1 MARLKLIRFSL
12 TALKGFNKK
21 KALVFI
27 NWIIFASIF
36 ALTASIV
43 SMIYENK
50 IDEID
55 NKIINE
61 ETNILIYENQI
72 KTTPLVLKNL
82 EDVFFDNYKIGDYLK
97 LLAIRN
103 NKDTSIAT
111 SRDTIFKPY
120 WEYEA
125 AASYGLEQIKQS
137 MSDAILVSNNLK
149 DILEIEKSNI
159 DFHKIEK
166 ELRDIINKRKKI
178 SNEWQ
183 IQEQKNFSSKVD
195 PEEAAG
201 DKENYYKK
209 YLPLNNKLIQVIQD
223 QIIFFTNFNIKYF
236 SRKKTETE
244 ETILKM
250 ESKLKYYSNQES
262 IIILSAFFLQL
273 LVFLSVQY
281 FEITMETANAKRTA
295 KK

>member
-111 SRDTIFKPY
+111 GRDTIFKPY

-209 YLPLNNKLIQVIQD
+209 YLPLNKKLIQVIQD

>member
-21 KALVFI
+21 KAIVFI

-209 YLPLNNKLIQVIQD
+209 YLPLNKKLIQVIQD

-244 ETILKM
+244 EAILKM